1 MVSLRQRRS
10 QNKYSDI
17 APGLRDLSDEEKS
30 GEGSG
35 SRPRKDDDDISI
47 SSGGSSEFKPGSLEK
62 QEEEDVA
69 MDDDEEM
76 EDDEPLRSIHD
87 AHTSPEQRPIKKAR
101 TQSKGKGKA
110 IAPPSV
116 SVTSTARSSPVP
128 KPSEGNPL
136 SHIPLEYLRLLGQSA
151 KNIVKP
157 PEAAPDAQRQAFE
170 TWLKK
175 KKGNSREESTLE
187 NPLPFFTRL
196 LEDPQNGSVCPKV
209 EWSPKVESSLT
220 AKQEK
225 KEKRNQLNNIALGVP
240 WNLWRGEGW
249 WPEMYIGPEG
259 GGSGKRTE
267 WLMREEVRLGLEN
280 IGRFKKSELVFLAQ
294 MDSKPYLPKPPGKNR
309 EPFITC
315 LFGPFEKQTPINLS
329 IFDSKPL
336 SETNPIVPRPG
347 FTIFAGGPI
356 WGLDWCPIPRS
367 KSKGKSPEKF
377 ENTQYLAVS
386 TLSHLSDQPK
396 MFDKCPPE
404 TKGSIQIW
412 SLLPPKQSESAEE
425 EEDVSMGGESS
436 GGMVCE
442 LVLCIQGGNAMQI
455 RWMPLGVWDEFD
467 ADKMGEEEMEIPK
480 LGIIAAVQLDG
491 SISFYPVPHP
501 KFLVSEQSI
510 PGQPVYLHLEKPLL
524 RLTIPDANCT
534 TFDWLSGSRL
544 AVGLDTGH
552 VVVWDVYDSL
562 HSSEPP
568 LPVIY
573 ASVAMS
579 CIRSLSVLR
588 LPPTP
593 QHLGS
598 DAVYI
603 VTGAYDGSTKILD
616 TRDPLVPISLD
627 RQRLPI
633 MSTGWSTYFPGPIVG
648 DNQYT
653 AQVVRIADR
662 KGRSRGFVI
671 SGHRGVIWDIGTSD
685 YHTMVTTASA
695 DGAVIMVNHIDGVLR
710 STGAR
715 TITLDRLYE
724 IEYNGVTDTYRL
736 SDDFLP
742 EAQLLDVVQYGKP
755 GRTAA
760 SASASGREVKGGEDG
775 GGGGEGERGGEKDH
789 SKIGAWSPRSVS
801 TAVHGTMPR
810 GWVKL
815 GGWRVG
821 VRVGL
826 GGWSGCRVFG
836 GVPPAPNK

>member
-17 APGLRDLSDEEKS
+17 APGLHDLSDEEQS

-47 SSGGSSEFKPGSLEK
+47 PSGGSSEFKPGSLEK
-62 QEEEDVA
+62 QGEEDVA

-87 AHTSPEQRPIKKAR
+87 ARTSPEQRPIKKAR
-101 TQSKGKGKA
+101 SQSKGKGKA

-116 SVTSTARSSPVP
+116 SVTSTVRSSPVP
-128 KPSEGNPL
+128 KPSEGNPF
-136 SHIPLEYLRLLGQSA
+136 SHIPLEYLRLLRQSA

-187 NPLPFFTRL
+187 NPLSFFTRL
-196 LEDPQNGSVCPKV
+196 LEDPQNGSVRPKI
-209 EWSPKVESSLT
+209 EWSPKVESPLT

-225 KEKRNQLNNIALGVP
+225 KEKRNQLNKIALGVP
-240 WNLWRGEGW
+240 WDLWRGEGW

-259 GGSGKRTE
+259 GGNGKRTE
-267 WLMREEVRLGLEN
+267 WLMREEVRLGLES
-280 IGRFKKSELVFLAQ
+280 IGRFKRSELVFLAQ
-294 MDSKPYLPKPPGKNR
+294 KNAKPYLPKPPGKNG

-315 LFGPFEKQTPINLS
+315 LFGPYEKQTPIKLS

-336 SETNPIVPRPG
+336 SETNPIVPRAG
-347 FTIFAGGPI
+347 FTFFAGGPI

-367 KSKGKSPEKF
+367 KSKEF

-386 TLSHLSDQPK
+386 TLPHLSDQPK

-412 SLLPPKQSESAEE
+412 SLLPPKQPESTEE
-425 EEDVSMGGESS
+425 EQDLAMGGENS
-436 GGMVCE
+436 GGMACE

-455 RWMPLGVWDEFD
+455 RWMPLGVWDEVD
-467 ADKMGEEEMEIPK
+467 VGKMGEEEMEIPK

-491 SISFYPVPHP
+491 NVSFYPVPHP

-510 PGQPVYLHLEKPLL
+510 PGRPVYLHLQKPLL

-562 HSSEPP
+562 LHPSEPP

-633 MSTGWSTYFPGPIVG
+633 MSTAWSTYFPGPIVG

-724 IEYNGVTDTYRL
+724 IEYNGVMDTYRL

-742 EAQLLDVVQYGKP
+742 EAQLLDVVQYGR
-755 GRTAA
+755 GR
-760 SASASGREVKGGEDG
+760 G
-775 GGGGEGERGGEKDH
+775 GGGGGGNGGEREGENKEH
-789 SKIGAWSPRSVS
+789 SKIGAWSPQ
-801 TAVHGTMPR
+801 
-810 GWVKL
+810 
-815 GGWRVG
+815 VG
-821 VRVGL
+821 IHRCTWNNAAGL
-826 GGWSGCRVFG
+826 GQAGWMASGGASGLGRVEWVE
-836 GVPPAPNK
+836 GVWRGTPHK

>member
-1 MVSLRQRRS
+1 MVSLRQRKS
-10 QNKYSDI
+10 KLEYSDI
-17 APGLRDLSDEEKS
+17 APGLHDLSDEENA
-30 GEGSG
+30 GQGSG
-35 SRPRKDDDDISI
+35 SRPPKDDDDISI
-47 SSGGSSEFKPGSLEK
+47 SSGESSEFKPKSPEK
-62 QEEEDVA
+62 QAAEDIA
-69 MDDDEEM
+69 MDEDEGME

-87 AHTSPEQRPIKKAR
+87 THTSPVKRSIKKAPS
-101 TQSKGKGKA
+101 QSKGKDKA

-116 SVTSTARSSPVP
+116 SATPSIRSSPVP

-136 SHIPLEYLRLLGQSA
+136 SHIPLDYLRLLGQSA

-157 PEAAPDAQRQAFE
+157 PEPAPDAQRQAFE

-175 KKGNSREESTLE
+175 KKGNSREESILDS
-187 NPLPFFTRL
+187 PLPFFTRL
-196 LEDPQNGSVCPKV
+196 LEDPQNGSVRPKV

-240 WNLWRGEGW
+240 WDLWRGEGW

-259 GGSGKRTE
+259 GGGGKRTE
-267 WLMREEVRLGLEN
+267 WLMREDVRLGLEN

-294 MDSKPYLPKPPGKNR
+294 NDAKPYLPKPPGKNG

-315 LFGPFEKQTPINLS
+315 LFGPYEKETPTKLS
-329 IFDSKPL
+329 IFDSKSL
-336 SETNPIVPRPG
+336 SETNRIVPRPG
-347 FTIFAGGPI
+347 FTFYAGGPI

-367 KSKGKSPEKF
+367 KPAEF
-377 ENTQYLAVS
+377 ENTQYLAIS

-412 SLLPPKQSESAEE
+412 SLLPPPKQSAQEDQDE
-425 EEDVSMGGESS
+425 EEDVAMEGERN

-442 LVLCIQGGNAMQI
+442 LVLCVEGGNAMQI

-467 ADKMGEEEMEIPK
+467 VGKMRDEEMEIPK

-491 SISFYPVPHP
+491 SVSFYPVPHP
-501 KFLVSEQSI
+501 KFLVSQKSI
-510 PGQPVYLHLEKPLL
+510 PGQPVYLHLQKPLV

-552 VVVWDVYDSL
+552 VVVWDIYDSL
-562 HSSEPP
+562 LHPSPEPP

-573 ASVAMS
+573 TSVAMS

-593 QHLGS
+593 HHLGS
-598 DAVYI
+598 DAVYV
-603 VTGAYDGSTKILD
+603 VTGAYDGSTKIVD
-616 TRDPLVPISLD
+616 VRDPLVPIPLD

-633 MSTGWSTYFPGPIVG
+633 MSTAWSTYFPGPIVG

-653 AQVVRIADR
+653 AQVVRVADR

-685 YHTMVTTASA
+685 YHTMVVTAGA
-695 DGAVIMVNHIDGVLR
+695 DGAVIVVNHADGVLR

-724 IEYNGVTDTYRL
+724 MDYNTLTDTYRL

-742 EAQLLDVVQYGKP
+742 ESQPLDIVQYGKP
-755 GRTAA
+755 RDTA
-760 SASASGREVKGGEDG
+760 
-775 GGGGEGERGGEKDH
+775 GGGESRESRESQNRGY
-789 SKIGAWSPRSVS
+789 SKIGAWSPEVGIHRCVWNNGGGLGQ
-801 TAVHGTMPR
+801 A
-810 GWVKL
+810 GWVGS
-815 GGWRVG
+815 GGASGVGRVEWVEGVWRE
-821 VRVGL
+821 
-826 GGWSGCRVFG
+826 
-836 GVPPAPNK
+836 K

>member
-1 MVSLRQRRS
+1 MPDNIQMVSLRQRRS
-10 QNKYSDI
+10 RNKYSDI
-17 APGLRDLSDEEKS
+17 APGLRDLSDEEQS

-47 SSGGSSEFKPGSLEK
+47 SSGESSEFKPGSLEK
-62 QEEEDVA
+62 QGEEDVA
-69 MDDDEEM
+69 MDADEEM

-87 AHTSPEQRPIKKAR
+87 TRTSPERRPTKKAR
-101 TQSKGKGKA
+101 GQSKGKGKA

-116 SVTSTARSSPVP
+116 SVTSTVRSSPVP

-209 EWSPKVESSLT
+209 EWSPKIESSLT

-225 KEKRNQLNNIALGVP
+225 KEKRNQLNDIALGVP
-240 WNLWRGEGW
+240 WDLWRGEGW
-249 WPEMYIGPEG
+249 WPEMYIGPERG
-259 GGSGKRTE
+259 GNGKRTE
-267 WLMREEVRLGLEN
+267 WLMREEVRLGLES
-280 IGRFKKSELVFLAQ
+280 IGRFKRSELVFLAQ
-294 MDSKPYLPKPPGKNR
+294 TDAKPYLPKPPGKNG

-315 LFGPFEKQTPINLS
+315 LFGPFEKQTPIKLS

-336 SETNPIVPRPG
+336 CLDLPFSQVALSGALTGVPS
-347 FTIFAGGPI
+347 
-356 WGLDWCPIPRS
+356 LDPNQ
-367 KSKGKSPEKF
+367 KAKF

-425 EEDVSMGGESS
+425 GQDLAMEGENS

-467 ADKMGEEEMEIPK
+467 VGKMGEEEMEIPK
-480 LGIIAAVQLDG
+480 LGIVAAVQLDG
-491 SISFYPVPHP
+491 SVSFYPVPHP

-524 RLTIPDANCT
+524 RLSIPDANCT

-544 AVGLDTGH
+544 AVGMDTGH
-552 VVVWDVYDSL
+552 VVVWDVYDSLL

-593 QHLGS
+593 EHLGS

-633 MSTGWSTYFPGPIVG
+633 MSTAWSTYFPGPIVG

-671 SGHRGVIWDIGTSD
+671 SGHRGVIWVGYWDVGLS
-685 YHTMVTTASA
+685 
-695 DGAVIMVNHIDGVLR
+695 
-710 STGAR
+710 
-715 TITLDRLYE
+715 
-724 IEYNGVTDTYRL
+724 YNGNDR
-736 SDDFLP
+736 
-742 EAQLLDVVQYGKP
+742 K
-755 GRTAA
+755 R
-760 SASASGREVKGGEDG
+760 
-775 GGGGEGERGGEKDH
+775 
-789 SKIGAWSPRSVS
+789 
-801 TAVHGTMPR
+801 
-810 GWVKL
+810 
-815 GGWRVG
+815 
-821 VRVGL
+821 
-826 GGWSGCRVFG
+826 
-836 GVPPAPNK
+836 

>member
-17 APGLRDLSDEEKS
+17 ATGLRDLSGEEQS

-62 QEEEDVA
+62 QAEEGVA

-87 AHTSPEQRPIKKAR
+87 ARTSPEERPIKKAR
-101 TQSKGKGKA
+101 
-110 IAPPSV
+110 I

-196 LEDPQNGSVCPKV
+196 LEDPQNGSVRPKV

-240 WNLWRGEGW
+240 WDLWRGEGW

-259 GGSGKRTE
+259 GGNGKRTE
-267 WLMREEVRLGLEN
+267 WLMREEVRLGLES

-294 MDSKPYLPKPPGKNR
+294 EDAKPYLPKPPGKNG
-309 EPFITC
+309 EPYITC
-315 LFGPFEKQTPINLS
+315 LFGPYEKETPIKLS

-336 SETNPIVPRPG
+336 CLDLPFSQVALSGALTGVPSL
-347 FTIFAGGPI
+347 GPNQ
-356 WGLDWCPIPRS
+356 
-367 KSKGKSPEKF
+367 KAKF

-386 TLSHLSDQPK
+386 TLSHLADQPK

-412 SLLPPKQSESAEE
+412 SLLPPKQSEPAEE
-425 EEDVSMGGESS
+425 EQDLAMEGENS
-436 GGMVCE
+436 GGMACE

-467 ADKMGEEEMEIPK
+467 VDKMGDEERKIPK

-491 SISFYPVPHP
+491 SVSFYPVPHP

-510 PGQPVYLHLEKPLL
+510 PGQPVYLYLQKPLL

-552 VVVWDVYDSL
+552 VVVWDVYNSLL
-562 HSSEPP
+562 HSSEPRKP
-568 LPVIY
+568 QSPPSPV
-573 ASVAMS
+573 S
-579 CIRSLSVLR
+579 R
-588 LPPTP
+588 PP
-593 QHLGS
+593 
-598 DAVYI
+598 
-603 VTGAYDGSTKILD
+603 
-616 TRDPLVPISLD
+616 
-627 RQRLPI
+627 
-633 MSTGWSTYFPGPIVG
+633 
-648 DNQYT
+648 
-653 AQVVRIADR
+653 
-662 KGRSRGFVI
+662 
-671 SGHRGVIWDIGTSD
+671 
-685 YHTMVTTASA
+685 HTT
-695 DGAVIMVNHIDGVLR
+695 
-710 STGAR
+710 
-715 TITLDRLYE
+715 
-724 IEYNGVTDTYRL
+724 
-736 SDDFLP
+736 
-742 EAQLLDVVQYGKP
+742 
-755 GRTAA
+755 
-760 SASASGREVKGGEDG
+760 
-775 GGGGEGERGGEKDH
+775 
-789 SKIGAWSPRSVS
+789 
-801 TAVHGTMPR
+801 
-810 GWVKL
+810 
-815 GGWRVG
+815 
-821 VRVGL
+821 
-826 GGWSGCRVFG
+826 
-836 GVPPAPNK
+836 